1 MSGATVRTTDSI
13 DMDLARGLVGHPTA
27 NPVIEAVIA
36 RITQIA
42 RQHERMMRD
51 VTARYGLSLAD
62 CEVIFYIAHHDNAK
76 GQPTP
81 GYLAKAFGITAG
93 SMTSRLDR
101 LERGGFIE
109 RRVDP
114 DNRVNVN
121 VVLTPAGHAL
131 HRDTV
136 EDIVALRRTLV
147 GDALSTHQLAT
158 LNSLLRTV
166 LAHIERSAPGA

>member
-1 MSGATVRTTDSI
+1 EATVVRVTDSI
-13 DMDLARGLVGHPTA
+13 DTDLARGLAGHPTA
-27 NPVIEAVIA
+27 DPVVEAVVA
-36 RITQIA
+36 RILQIA
-42 RQHERMMRD
+42 RQHERVMRE
-51 VTARYGLSLAD
+51 VTARHGISLAD
-62 CEVIFYIAHHDNAK
+62 CEVLFYVAHHDSAK

-101 LERGGFIE
+101 LESGGYLE

-121 VVLTPAGHAL
+121 VVLTPAGHAM

-147 GDALSTHQLAT
+147 GEALSARQLAT
-158 LNSLLRTV
+158 LNSLLRVV
-166 LAHIERSAPGA
+166 LAHIEQ